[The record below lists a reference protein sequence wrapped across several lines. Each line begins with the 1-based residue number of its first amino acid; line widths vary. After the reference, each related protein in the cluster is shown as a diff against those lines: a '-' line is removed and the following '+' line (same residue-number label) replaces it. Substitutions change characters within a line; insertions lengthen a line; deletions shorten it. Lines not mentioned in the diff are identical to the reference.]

1 MDNTDNGYSTK
12 KLILRV
18 NDQNDIVG
26 SGKGRRS
33 GKDRRKLSRKKYFI
47 DGGLERR
54 GWKERR
60 KNWYI
65 IL

>member
-1 MDNTDNGYSTK
+1 MDNTDNGYSTN
-12 KLILRV
+12 KLKLRV
-18 NDQNDIVG
+18 NDKNDIVG

-54 GWKERR
+54 DWKERR

>member
-1 MDNTDNGYSTK
+1 MDNTDNGYSTN

-18 NDQNDIVG
+18 NNKNDIVG

-33 GKDRRKLSRKKYFI
+33 GTDRRRLSRKKYFL

-54 GWKERR
+54 SWKERR
-60 KNWYI
+60 KNWLI
-65 IL
+65 TI